1 MDDSVKRIRI
11 MKIWE
16 ILNTETDEEH
26 PIKTEALLLKLDDL
40 GVGCHRK
47 TLYEDIKLLNAW
59 GYEVM
64 VNRAISNEY
73 YVVERKFD
81 LPEIQILM
89 DAVQAARFISPK
101 KTEQFVNKIAS
112 LAGSNRAN
120 ALRKNVVNFTVSKS
134 TNEQIYYIVNEI
146 TQAIEDGKKISFLYF
161 KLDTKGNKVY
171 QRNKTR
177 YVVNPIATVFSDD
190 KYYLMC
196 YDDKHGNLSHYR
208 VDRMDRVNMLKDD
221 ITPSLKIDETDIQK
235 HKKQLFGMYAGDPR
249 EISFVGDKSIVDSLI
264 DKFGSGLN
272 VEERD
277 GKLYFTVTAQIS
289 PTFISWIIGFG
300 DKLKVLAPSDI
311 VAKVKEHLKVTLA
324 QYV

>member
-16 ILNTETDEEH
+16 LLNTETDEEH
-26 PIKTEALLLKLDDL
+26 PIKTEALLSKLEGL
-40 GVGCHRK
+40 GIGCHRK

-64 VNRAISNEY
+64 VNRAVSNEY

-101 KTEQFVNKIAS
+101 KTEQFVEKISS
-112 LAGSNRAN
+112 LAGSNRAEV
-120 ALRKNVVNFTVSKS
+120 LRKNVVNFTVSKS
-134 TNEQIYYIVNEI
+134 TNEQVYYIVNEI
-146 TQAIEDGKKISFLYF
+146 TQAIEGGKKISFLYF
-161 KLDTKGNKVY
+161 KFDPSGNKVY

-196 YDDKHGNLSHYR
+196 YDDKHGNLAHYR
-208 VDRMDRVNMLKDD
+208 VDRMDRVNMLKEA
-221 ITPSLKIDETDIQK
+221 ITPSDKIDEVDVQK
-235 HKKQLFGMYAGDPR
+235 HKKQLFGMYAGEPR
-249 EISFVGDKSIVDSLI
+249 EISFVGDKSIVDGLM
-264 DKFGSGLN
+264 DKFGNALSL
-272 VEERD
+272 EERD
-277 GKLYFTVTAQIS
+277 GKIYFTVTAQIS
-289 PTFISWIIGFG
+289 PTFIAWIIGFG
-300 DKLKVLAPSDI
+300 GKLKVLSPSDI
-311 VAKVKEHLKVTLA
+311 VAKVKEHLKTTLA